1 MKVLLLGEFSSLH
14 RYLKEGLRELGN
26 IEVTLLANGD
36 SWKKIPGADG
46 VLFYPNL
53 KGVFGKYNLYIEP
66 WLNASKYSNYD
77 VTQLIH
83 PCLFSNIINKSI
95 LKKIVSSNKCISM
108 VAAGE
113 DYALCNA
120 YKKGEFEYYCFD
132 YDKTAYEKYSS
143 NSLSGKLSIKSCKF
157 LEKTADI
164 IIPSVYEYFLGYKN
178 NSKCYSVLPF
188 PINVQSIL
196 YRENVVNNKLIFF
209 HGLNRELAKGTPF
222 IRKALEKLQQVYP
235 HEVEVIIE
243 GHMPFD
249 KYLEVMDR
257 ANVVIDQCCSY
268 GYGINAC
275 IAMAQGKVVMTGK
288 RKETLDA
295 LNINDAPMFHA
306 QPDVEQLFRQ
316 MQYIVEHRSSIP
328 QWGYESR
335 KYVENVHDH
344 VKIAQRYVDAWK
356 STGKI

>member
-1 MKVLLLGEFSSLH
+1 MKVLLVGEFSSLH
-14 RYLKEGLRELGN
+14 KYLKEGLCELG
-26 IEVTLLANGD
+26 IETVLAANGD
-36 SWKKIPGADG
+36 GWKKIGGNDTI
-46 VLFYPNL
+46 LFKDSHEGIKRY
-53 KGVFGKYNLYIEP
+53 YDLY
-66 WLNASKYSNYD
+66 LNAYQKSKKFRGYD
-77 VTQLIH
+77 VVQLIKLC
-83 PCLFSNIINKSI
+83 PYSKIINNIII
-95 LKKIVSSNKCISM
+95 RELAKKNKCM
-108 VAAGE
+108 ALVAAGE
-113 DYALCNA
+113 DAALVNS
-120 YKKGEFEYYCFD
+120 YYSGKFD
-132 YDKTAYEKYSS
+132 YYIFDFDKSTLEKYSEK
-143 NSLSGKLSIKSCKF
+143 NVKGKKAVN
-157 LEKTADI
+157 LEKKLINYMDI
-164 IIPSVYEYFLGYKN
+164 IIPSVYEYTLGYENTNKLAE
-178 NSKCYSVLPF
+178 VIPF
-188 PINVQSIL
+188 PINSNDID
-196 YRENVVNNKLIFF
+196 YHENKLENKVVFF

-222 IRKALEKLQQVYP
+222 IRKALEKLQQTYP

-249 KYLEVMDR
+249 KYLEVMNR

-295 LNINDAPMFHA
+295 ININDAPMFHA

-344 VKIAQRYVDAWK
+344 VKVAQRYVDAWK